1 MIKLQINQS
10 DIDKLNTEINM
21 KVQAIG
27 ELTKDKM
34 LQEVSKAAFVILSE
48 RFMKSVDRHSMMNP
62 KKMHHVYEW
71 GQIGRPTSRL
81 FILERSNMIN
91 GTVITSRFLTS
102 KTMVPIPTSLKSPGK
117 TGKSVKSKHVFR
129 NKADIMETG
138 KPVTIHAKKIL
149 AFMGDNGIHFV
160 QPGTVIN
167 ILNPG
172 GKQVKNSFSQYMVQW
187 YSMNAQT
194 IMDSSGLYERIVN
207 ETSRALNK
215 NGAGMPDV
223 RMAVSRIV
231 NSITHGVDVVR

>member
-10 DIDKLNTEINM
+10 DIDKLNTQINM

-27 ELTKDKM
+27 ELTKDRV
-34 LQEVSKAAFVILSE
+34 LQEVSRAAFIILSE
-48 RFMKSVDRHSMMNP
+48 RFMKSVDRHSIMNP

-71 GQIGRPTSRL
+71 VQVGRPTARL

-91 GTVITSRFLTS
+91 GSVITSRFLTS
-102 KTMVPIPTSLKSPGK
+102 KTVVPIPASLRSPGN

-129 NKADIMETG
+129 NKADIMESG

-149 AFMGDNGIHFV
+149 AFMGENGMHFV

-187 YSMNAQT
+187 YGMNAQT

-207 ETSRALNK
+207 ETSIVLSK
-215 NGAGMPDV
+215 NNTGMADV
-223 RMAVSRIV
+223 RVAVSRII